1 MKNFIILSPT
11 YNDWESLD
19 KLLFEINKRIQEL
32 SGIFKILIINDF
44 SEKQHSIKLKRLKNI
59 SDIKI
64 LNLKKNIGSQKA
76 ICLGLKYL
84 YKFKKD
90 SIIVVIDSDGED
102 DPSKIKEIINL
113 SIKNKDSVV
122 TVNRLSRRES
132 LFLRSL
138 NKLRLIFTYIFT
150 GKYINFGNYS
160 AFHSKN
166 LKKILSNSRLW
177 LAYSGGIAKNCPK
190 IKSLY
195 VKKKKRF
202 LGKSKVSFLFLLKHS
217 INIILV
223 FKKELLIRSIL
234 FFLLINLFLPIAA
247 IKPIFYLICLMLILI
262 LLYEKKN
269 DDEYKKCL
277 SLIKK
282 IENIKN

>member
-102 DPSKIKEIINL
+102 DPSKIKVIINL
-113 SIKNKDSVV
+113 
-122 TVNRLSRRES
+122 
-132 LFLRSL
+132 
-138 NKLRLIFTYIFT
+138 
-150 GKYINFGNYS
+150 
-160 AFHSKN
+160 
-166 LKKILSNSRLW
+166 
-177 LAYSGGIAKNCPK
+177 
-190 IKSLY
+190 
-195 VKKKKRF
+195 
-202 LGKSKVSFLFLLKHS
+202 
-217 INIILV
+217 
-223 FKKELLIRSIL
+223 
-234 FFLLINLFLPIAA
+234 
-247 IKPIFYLICLMLILI
+247 
-262 LLYEKKN
+262 
-269 DDEYKKCL
+269 
-277 SLIKK
+277 
-282 IENIKN
+282 